1 MIASKPR
8 KQPHVFFVHSVSTL
22 TGLFNDL
29 ARKHLLQA
37 RISHIADESLIQ
49 RALAAGGL
57 TPAIRRCLAGHIT
70 SARDAGADVIQVTCS
85 SLTPAVALAGQ
96 LVDVPVLTV
105 DEPVA
110 RSLVRRFS
118 RVGVIATAC
127 STLDPSTDLVRR
139 TAEKLRRRVT
149 VRPVFCEGAY
159 DAYFAGDLATHDRIV
174 LDCLRRLVRR
184 VDAVLLAQVSMARLA
199 EQLPPAQRR
208 VPILT
213 SPEPAVRHLANVV
226 RRLGRKET

>member
-1 MIASKPR
+1 MSKAKPT

-29 ARKHLLQA
+29 VGKHLPDA
-37 RISHIADESLIQ
+37 RVSHIADESLIQ

-57 TPAIRRCLAGHIT
+57 TPAIRRCLAGHVT

-85 SLTPAVALAGQ
+85 SLTPAVSVAAE

-110 RSLVRRFS
+110 RSLVRRFD

-139 TAEKLRRRVT
+139 IAEQMRRRVK

-174 LDCLRRLVRR
+174 LDHLARLVRR
-184 VDAVLLAQVSMARLA
+184 VDAVLLAQVSMARIA

-213 SPEPAVRHLANVV
+213 SPEPAVRHLASVV
-226 RRLGRKET
+226 RRLSKKEK